1 MLSFSQM
8 DFQIFKDL
16 NYCIDTIKSGKLFE
30 TIKTPFQTQ
39 KSVIDKYQFFNQK
52 RFSVDIKPTYMG
64 YMWLEQYNDQ
74 PMEFRKSSNRKQS
87 KISSSISENT
97 ISHISDIKSGMDK
110 EKLSAEYF
118 YNLLKL
124 NKESIEELDK
134 IQSFNFNILNLRT
147 FSKDKELVAVVC
159 TIFVKE

>member
-1 MLSFSQM
+1 
-8 DFQIFKDL
+8 
-16 NYCIDTIKSGKLFE
+16 
-30 TIKTPFQTQ
+30 
-39 KSVIDKYQFFNQK
+39 
-52 RFSVDIKPTYMG
+52 
-64 YMWLEQYNDQ
+64 
-74 PMEFRKSSNRKQS
+74 MEFRKSSNRKQS

-124 NKESIEELDK
+124 NKESIEELDI